1 MGRAFG
7 AFVCD
12 PARSHIVSDAL
23 RFHQGR
29 KSGFLRFAAE
39 WKCKEG
45 YGMEMQKIAAEWK
58 CGLVGQCTFP
68 PIAKSA
74 MDGAPV
80 RLWQFEEK
88 RIPPLRCGMEMR
100 KVAAEWKCKEGCGME
115 MRKVAAEWKCERS
128 LWNGNAKKAACAALF
143 CVCGIVEGYL
153 WDLAVAKRLLTSS
166 QLTVFHQAAR

>member
-1 MGRAFG
+1 MRRAFG

-45 YGMEMQKIAAEWK
+45 CGMEMQKIAAEWK

-88 RIPPLRCGMEMR
+88 RIPPLRCGMEMQR
-100 KVAAEWKCKEGCGME
+100 RPRNGNAKGRCGME
-115 MRKVAAEWKCERS
+115 MQKGCLRS
-128 LWNGNAKKAACAALF
+128 PLCL
-143 CVCGIVEGYL
+143 CGIVAGYL
-153 WDLAVAKRLLTSS
+153 CDLAVAKRLLTSS